1 MDATKDTETAKQ
13 EEVKQEL
20 KEAVKEEVRDE
31 VKEEEKADIKAET
44 VAPPAAASSSDTPV
58 ADAPVADPPVPT
70 PSSITPVPAAE
81 SSTASPPETK
91 PSEAAV
97 AVTAA
102 AAVTA
107 AVATEAVVEKAA
119 AEKATTEETTAP
131 LEPPVEAEKDVE
143 QPSEKPVE
151 KAVEEPTEKPAEKPA
166 EQPTEK
172 PIEEPAEKVSEQPID
187 KPAEQA
193 ADKPAEQTAEKPVE
207 KVVEQPVEKPIEIPA
222 EKVAAPPAP
231 SAVEEYEDV
240 PDPDEDDLDDLDDM
254 LDDFSAV
261 KIESKKPAAPAGPSS
276 TQAAK
281 EPASSSKQPEADDAF
296 SEEEFAKQL
305 QAGMADLLGELEKSP
320 DMQAQ
325 FEDIFKHIAAAE
337 GAGDAPPPPAA
348 ASASAGPA
356 PSAPAEDASF
366 QETIRR
372 TMERMQASGDQATAA
387 AAEGPADDFM
397 SEMLKQLSSGDLGA
411 LGGDGSEEEFS
422 KMLMGMMEQ
431 LTNKE
436 ILYEPMKELDDKFPE
451 WLAKNR
457 NSTPKEDLKRY
468 EEQQSVVREI
478 VAKFEEKT
486 YSDSNAADREFIVDK
501 MQKMQAA
508 GSPPSDLVGDM
519 ASAQEALNPS
529 DEACNPQ

>member
-20 KEAVKEEVRDE
+20 TEAVKEEVRDE
-31 VKEEEKADIKAET
+31 VKAEEKADVKAET
-44 VAPPAAASSSDTPV
+44 VAPAVAASSSDTPV
-58 ADAPVADPPVPT
+58 PDAPVADPPVPT

-81 SSTASPPETK
+81 PSTAPPPETK

-107 AVATEAVVEKAA
+107 AVVTEAVVEKAS
-119 AEKATTEETTAP
+119 AEKTTTEETTAP
-131 LEPPVEAEKDVE
+131 LEPPVE
-143 QPSEKPVE
+143 
-151 KAVEEPTEKPAEKPA
+151 TEKVP
-166 EQPTEK
+166 
-172 PIEEPAEKVSEQPID
+172 V
-187 KPAEQA
+187 EQA
-193 ADKPAEQTAEKPVE
+193 ADKPIEQAAEKPTEKPVEKPVE
-207 KVVEQPVEKPIEIPA
+207 KVVEQPVEKPIEVPA

-231 SAVEEYEDV
+231 SAVEEFEDV

-261 KIESKKPAAPAGPSS
+261 QIESKKPAAPTGPSS

-337 GAGDAPPPPAA
+337 GAGDAPPPPPAA
-348 ASASAGPA
+348 AAASAGPA

-397 SEMLKQLSSGDLGA
+397 SEMLKQLSSGDLGG